1 MQETEDHPS
10 SEPTRATTAKS
21 PGSGCEIL
29 TWDQK
34 EGAYQPRTLDGPK
47 ALQHELEQLHSG
59 TPALSTPGSPSAGAS
74 RSPRKPIV
82 IIHGLPQEFLDV
94 LLGETLAIEPRFL
107 EAHAG
112 RRGYRPLFPRPSSVT
127 GGHEQSFT
135 NLIYPELIQAE
146 PPSRIR
152 IRGRPGLPFEE
163 RQGRLTTRDE
173 QKVDLLGGPI
183 CKYLLEDPE
192 DMRAVALCRLSFW
205 ATTWVDVIFLDR
217 QVWEDAGKS
226 LRKANMTEHSVT
238 KPFKLVAASPPLF
251 SSQWWDVI
259 LQEGDEAPS
268 LRTLLGQ
275 ALEFKAS
282 VGHEVAPL
290 RDVLT
295 ELVYEHWLRMVE
307 VLAQDNSGS
316 EASIARLLKH
326 AQGNED
332 VVRGLFRTCRIA
344 TSGSDRIDATMD
356 LRSWE
361 ALSKRL
367 VWRLLRG
374 PTDIETVQTRSESSS
389 SRTTKTSPVNNNNA
403 DDFTATSKH
412 ASEQALDRVTYLG
425 AILLPVS
432 VVSGMLSMNDS
443 FQPGA
448 RLFWVLWAMSLPL
461 IIFTVLVILIDK
473 ERVTEVWMYVPT
485 GQNEEADNA
494 SEASSVALTG
504 GASAHSSLEDEDDHV
519 IHIGDQAGQR
529 PTNIQLPP
537 PPPLGM
543 AMPPAMGLGPLPPRP
558 YVHVPPHMPPPAT
571 WMPPPRPRPTLQRS
585 SSAPELGT
593 EPAPIPEPNRT
604 QINRSEQLWRQ
615 PPPILDFYR
624 VSPTR
629 KRGRPPA
636 RTFTGFLHGRTGTAA
651 RPGNAAD
658 DKQGQAREWRRQQ
671 LGWSGAVS
679 SVLGFRKPIRVT
691 PEGALSVEAGSS
703 GSGRSSF

>member
-1 MQETEDHPS
+1 MQETEDRPS
-10 SEPTRATTAKS
+10 SGPARVTTAKS
-21 PGSGCEIL
+21 RGSGLSKCEIL
-29 TWDQK
+29 TWDQ
-34 EGAYQPRTLDGPK
+34 EDGAYRPRTLDGPK
-47 ALQHELEQLHSG
+47 ALQHELDQLPSG
-59 TPALSTPGSPSAGAS
+59 TPAPS
-74 RSPRKPIV
+74 SPRKPIV

-107 EAHAG
+107 DAHAG

-127 GGHEQSFT
+127 GGHGQSFT

-146 PPSRIR
+146 PSSRF
-152 IRGRPGLPFEE
+152 RGRPWLPFA
-163 RQGRLTTRDE
+163 RCQGRLTTNDE
-173 QKVDLLGGPI
+173 QNVDLLGGPI
-183 CKYLLEDPE
+183 CKYLLDDRE
-192 DMRAVALCRLSFW
+192 DMSAVALCRLSFW
-205 ATTWVDVIFLDR
+205 ASTWVDVIFLER
-217 QVWEDAGKS
+217 QVWEDAGVS
-226 LRKANMTEHSVT
+226 LRKAKMTEHSVT

-275 ALEFKAS
+275 ALNFKGS
-282 VGHEVAPL
+282 VGLEAAPL

-295 ELVYEHWLRMVE
+295 ELVYEHWLRLVE
-307 VLAQDNSGS
+307 VLAQDDSWS
-316 EASIARLLKH
+316 KTCLARLLVH
-326 AQGNED
+326 AEDNED
-332 VVRGLFRTCRIA
+332 VVGQLSRRWQIT
-344 TSGSDRIDATMD
+344 TSESDRIDATVD
-356 LRSWE
+356 LDCWN
-361 ALSKRL
+361 ALRKRL
-367 VWRLLRG
+367 MGILIQNETLR
-374 PTDIETVQTRSESSS
+374 TRSGSSS

-403 DDFTATSKH
+403 DELTATSKH

-448 RLFWVLWAMSLPL
+448 RLFWVFWAMSLPL

-473 ERVTEVWMYVPT
+473 ERVTEVWMFVPI
-485 GQNEEADNA
+485 GQNEEAGSA

-543 AMPPAMGLGPLPPRP
+543 AMPHWAPHGFGPLSPRPRPPRP
-558 YVHVPPHMPPPAT
+558 RPPHAHVLPPMPPPAA

-604 QINRSEQLWRQ
+604 QIDGSEQLWRQ
-615 PPPILDFYR
+615 PPPTLHIHP
-624 VSPTR
+624 VSPTQ

-636 RTFTGFLHGRTGTAA
+636 RTFTGFLRGRTGTAA

-658 DKQGQAREWRRQQ
+658 DKQGQAREWRRQK
-671 LGWSGAVS
+671 LGWGGAVS
-679 SVLGFRKPIRVT
+679 SVLGFRKPIRADGAA
-691 PEGALSVEAGSS
+691 PKGALSVEADSS
-703 GSGRSSF
+703 GSNGSSS